1 MAACIMILQKA
12 KRKYKWIKLRA
23 ETRDLS
29 LRHDGSF
36 ILQKCMVRPSYQST
50 SGTEYA
56 ISHNPR
62 EVRKHFRTR
71 FLSRVSNQYR
81 LAPTCQ

>member
-1 MAACIMILQKA
+1 MILQKA

-36 ILQKCMVRPSYQST
+36 ILQKFMVRPSYQST
-50 SGTEYA
+50 SETEYV
-56 ISHNPR
+56 ISHNPRDERTR

-71 FLSRVSNQYR
+71 FLSRVCNQYR